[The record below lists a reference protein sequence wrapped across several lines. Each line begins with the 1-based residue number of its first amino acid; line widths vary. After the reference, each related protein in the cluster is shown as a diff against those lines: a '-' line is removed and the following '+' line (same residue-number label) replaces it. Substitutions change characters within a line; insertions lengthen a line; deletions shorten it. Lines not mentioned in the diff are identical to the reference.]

1 MSCVQDLSKNY
12 FFRCKLT
19 LLEINLKQ
27 NRLHS
32 EKRVGEGSCEIV
44 LLLKKIPARVSA
56 SFKIEAFFYGLR
68 QKQKVNKTETKY
80 LLTWNLEYNHQLH
93 IVNTLALYL
102 CQDEYIT

>member
-19 LLEINLKQ
+19 LREINLKQ

-44 LLLKKIPARVSA
+44 LLLKKISARVSA
-56 SFKIEAFFYGLR
+56 SFKILCLFPSQNCLR
-68 QKQKVNKTETKY
+68 LKHFSTVCDKNRR
-80 LLTWNLEYNHQLH
+80 
-93 IVNTLALYL
+93 
-102 CQDEYIT
+102 